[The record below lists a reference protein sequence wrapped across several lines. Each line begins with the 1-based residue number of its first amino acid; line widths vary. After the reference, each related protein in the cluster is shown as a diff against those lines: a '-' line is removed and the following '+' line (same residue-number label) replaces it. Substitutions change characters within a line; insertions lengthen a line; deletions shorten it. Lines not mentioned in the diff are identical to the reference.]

1 MNLTEIIKSLKN
13 LPPAPTVLPKLLRIL
28 NDDNAFGDDVV
39 ELINLD
45 PSLTAQIIRMSNSA
59 YYAGG
64 GTITDLGQAV
74 NRLGFKE
81 IYRTVTV
88 ICAKSFVG
96 APVES
101 YQIDGEERWFN
112 SVATGLV
119 MELLAEKLSTYD
131 SSTAY
136 TLGLLHDIGKLA
148 MNQLHGESYIEV
160 LKRIEGGRE
169 SLPNAEIDAFGYNH
183 AELGAALLQE
193 WGFAD
198 EMIEPI
204 RYQYEPYHSNEF
216 KKYTAMLHLSHW
228 IVAGIGGNPG
238 KNAWAFMLDEG
249 VLETLSINQ
258 DSIMSL
264 MLDAREDM
272 KLKEDFLAL

>member
-1 MNLTEIIKSLKN
+1 MNLADIIKSLKN

-28 NDDNAFGDDVV
+28 NDENAFGDDVV

-45 PSLTAQIIRMSNSA
+45 SSLTAQIIRMSNSA
-59 YYAGG
+59 FYAGG
-64 GTITDLGQAV
+64 GSISDLSQAV

-96 APVES
+96 SSVES
-101 YQIDGEERWFN
+101 YQIEAEERWFN
-112 SVATGLV
+112 SVATGLA
-119 MELLAEKLSTYD
+119 MELLADKLNILDT
-131 SSTAY
+131 STAY

-148 MNQLHGESYIEV
+148 MNQLHGESYNEV

-169 SLPNAEIDAFGYNH
+169 SLPRAEMDAFGYDH
-183 AELGAALLQE
+183 AELGSALLRE
-193 WGFAD
+193 WDFAE

-204 RYQYEPYHSNEF
+204 RYQYEPHKSEEF
-216 KKYTAMLHLSHW
+216 KTFTGMLHLSHW

-238 KNAWAFMLDEG
+238 KNAWAFFLDEG
-249 VLETLSINQ
+249 VLETLGINQ
-258 DSIMSL
+258 EDVMTL

-272 KLKEDFLAL
+272 KQKEDFLAL